1 LPSSNLAFEAHWIV
15 IVAIIVV
22 GSFNLAIGFVVA
34 VAIDHPR
41 IRDLWGAEPKTFDP
55 FVAPPPGEV

>member
-1 LPSSNLAFEAHWIV
+1 M